1 MKNPSAFLLK
11 AAEQQR
17 MSHAYLLSG
26 NAKEQKLKALR
37 ELMRRLLS
45 EDKDSAIDIHQ
56 DLLWVKESP
65 MIARVQEIRHFA
77 SLTPVRSPFRVIIIQ
92 EAQDMREDSQA
103 SLLKILEEPGA
114 SVLFFLLAHPA
125 QFLSAPFRSRL
136 QDIPFFSSSVES
148 NKEQEEY
155 GQELS
160 RLKKTS
166 LRARF
171 AFAKEKA
178 EDAKACIAIL
188 EAWQNRLHALFIERS
203 KESNVPSSLRT
214 LLERTQE
221 AWFMLRT
228 TNVNT
233 RLAMEH
239 VLLAL

>member
-1 MKNPSAFLLK
+1 MNPSTFLIK

-37 ELMRRLLS
+37 ELMRHLLP
-45 EDKDSAIDIHQ
+45 EDKDSMIDIHQ

-77 SLTPVRSPFRVIIIQ
+77 SLTPTRSPFTIIIIQ
-92 EAQDMREDSQA
+92 EAQDMSEASQA
-103 SLLKILEEPGA
+103 ALLKILEEPGA

-125 QFLSAPFRSRL
+125 AFLSAPLRSRL
-136 QDIPFFSSSVES
+136 QDISFFSSSVEL
-148 NKEQEEY
+148 NKEQEESS
-155 GQELS
+155 QELS
-160 RLKKTS
+160 RLKKAS
-166 LRARF
+166 LATRF

-178 EDAKACIAIL
+178 EDAKVCITIL
-188 EAWQNRLHALFIERS
+188 ESWQDRLHALFVERS
-203 KESNVPSSLRT
+203 RESIPSNTLRT

-233 RLAMEH
+233 RLAMEY

>member
-1 MKNPSAFLLK
+1 MNPSTFLLK

-37 ELMRRLLS
+37 ELMRHLLP
-45 EDKDSAIDIHQ
+45 EDKDSMIDIHQ

-77 SLTPVRSPFRVIIIQ
+77 SLTPAITPFRIIIIQ
-92 EAQDMREDSQA
+92 EAQDMSEISQA
-103 SLLKILEEPGA
+103 ALLKIVEEPSA

-125 QFLSAPFRSRL
+125 ALLSAPLRSRL
-136 QDIPFFSSSVES
+136 QDIFFFSSKEGKQETYVE
-148 NKEQEEY
+148 
-155 GQELS
+155 ELS
-160 RLKKTS
+160 SLKKAS

-178 EDAKACIAIL
+178 EDVKICIAIL
-188 EAWQNRLHALFIERS
+188 ESWQNRLYALFKERH

>member
-1 MKNPSAFLLK
+1 MNPAAFLLK

-26 NAKEQKLKALR
+26 NAKEQKLKVLR

-45 EDKDSAIDIHQ
+45 EDKDSKVDIHQ

-65 MIARVQEIRHFA
+65 AIARVQEIRHFA
-77 SLTPVRSPFRVIIIQ
+77 SLTPAGSPFRIIVIE
-92 EAQDMREDSQA
+92 EAQDMRETSQA
-103 SLLKILEEPGA
+103 ALLKILEEPSA

-125 QFLSAPFRSRL
+125 QLLSAAIRSRL
-136 QDIPFFSSSVES
+136 QDIPFFSSSVELT
-148 NKEQEEY
+148 KRQEEY
-155 GQELS
+155 TQELS
-160 RLKKTS
+160 RLKKAS

-178 EDAKACIAIL
+178 EDAENVISML

-203 KESNVPSSLRT
+203 RESNPSTTLME

-221 AWFMLRT
+221 SWFMLRT

>member
-1 MKNPSAFLLK
+1 MNPSTFLLK

-37 ELMRRLLS
+37 ELMRHLLP
-45 EDKDSAIDIHQ
+45 EDKDSMIDIHQ

-77 SLTPVRSPFRVIIIQ
+77 SLTPAITPFRIIIIQ
-92 EAQDMREDSQA
+92 EAQDMSEISQA
-103 SLLKILEEPGA
+103 ALLKIVEEPSA

-125 QFLSAPFRSRL
+125 ALLSAPLRSRL
-136 QDIPFFSSSVES
+136 QDISFFSPFVEL

-160 RLKKTS
+160 RLKKAS

-178 EDAKACIAIL
+178 EDVKICIAIL
-188 EAWQNRLHALFIERS
+188 ESWQNRLYALFKERH